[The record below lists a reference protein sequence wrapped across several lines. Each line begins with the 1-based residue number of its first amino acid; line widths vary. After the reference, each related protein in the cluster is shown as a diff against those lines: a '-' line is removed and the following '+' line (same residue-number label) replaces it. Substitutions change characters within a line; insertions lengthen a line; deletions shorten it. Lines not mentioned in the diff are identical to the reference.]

1 MKPLHEITEYDR
13 AYPVMADDG
22 TELFVLKVR
31 ADGDDRYLAF
41 SNVCTHMG
49 CTLLK
54 ESPGEDGVPLR
65 RDRSGSL
72 VCGPCRCHG
81 TSFDLSRQGIVVL
94 GPATQ
99 HLPEMKLDTRGG
111 TAASDGWVREAPA
124 ANTPWPALG
133 GGAPA

>member
-13 AYPVMADDG
+13 AYPVVADDG
-22 TELFVLKVR
+22 TELFLLKVR
-31 ADGDDRYLAF
+31 ADAGDLYMAF

-54 ESPGEDGVPLR
+54 EPDGENGVPLR
-65 RDRSGSL
+65 RDSSGSL

-99 HLPEMKLDTRGG
+99 HLPEMKLNTSGG
-111 TAASDGWVREAPA
+111 IAASDGWVRETPA
-124 ANTPWPALG
+124 ANTPWPAPG
-133 GGAPA
+133 GEEPA